1 MARKVHTSLA
11 QFRVN
16 DELLIAAK
24 KKADRSGMSLSEYLR
39 AALRNQLREAA

>member
-1 MARKVHTSLA
+1 MAQKVHTSLA

-16 DELLIAAK
+16 DALLIAAK